1 MRTTLYLATARGLT
15 VVTGAGENWRGEV
28 CLEGMQLQCV
38 AVDPDRNGIAYCGAF
53 SNGMF
58 RTADGGS
65 TWSALS
71 GFNEPNVMALASTQ
85 PGRSSIAVLEAMHG
99 NKYVLVCPPRR
110 DLESR
115 W

>member
-1 MRTTLYLATARGLT
+1 
-15 VVTGAGENWRGEV
+15 
-28 CLEGMQLQCV
+28 MQLQCV
-38 AVDPDRNGIAYCGAF
+38 AVDPDRNGIAYCGTF
-53 SNGMF
+53 GNGMF

-110 DLESR
+110 HLESR